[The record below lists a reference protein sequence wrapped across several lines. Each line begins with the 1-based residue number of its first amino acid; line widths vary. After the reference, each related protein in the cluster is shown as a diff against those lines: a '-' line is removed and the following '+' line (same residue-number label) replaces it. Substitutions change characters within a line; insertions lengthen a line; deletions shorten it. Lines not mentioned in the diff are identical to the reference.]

1 MSTKDA
7 VIELI
12 RRLPDAVTVPDII
25 AELYFKQKVDDG
37 LRQLDEGKGIPHEEA
52 KKKLGKWLG
61 SSGRPGQSRT

>member
-12 RRLPDAVTVPDII
+12 RRLPDEVTVSDII

-61 SSGRPGQSRT
+61 

>member
-12 RRLPDAVTVPDII
+12 RRLPDAATVPDII

-37 LRQLDEGKGIPHEEA
+37 LRQLDEGKGIPHDEA

-61 SSGRPGQSRT
+61 